1 MEPMPAAAR
10 LNSRRP
16 AMFTFTLS
24 LWIRKAH
31 SRETS
36 IRSSIE
42 NMRKAWNWAG
52 LQDHSVSSTGI
63 IGSVCGWTTRR
74 TTGGVVEG
82 ALDSTSNFPI
92 DGRRLVGLPSVP
104 APGPRLSKSRES
116 VWLGYIHS
124 DVEETCSQWHSTIAR
139 PARVNIVKGGL

>member
-74 TTGGVVEG
+74 ATGAVMEA
-82 ALDSTSNFPI
+82 ALDWTRNFQM
-92 DGRRLVGLPSVP
+92 DGFRWVG
-104 APGPRLSKSRES
+104 
-116 VWLGYIHS
+116 
-124 DVEETCSQWHSTIAR
+124 
-139 PARVNIVKGGL
+139 